1 MLGQVAHNAS
11 KILTTKFWL
20 GIDIEAI
27 GRRCSIAVCI
37 ILAIYIVYGLVT
49 WCMRYAMFRGENVG
63 MFALA
68 IRSTFP
74 EMFLIAKATADK
86 KVDTNV

>member
-1 MLGQVAHNAS
+1 MIGRVAHNAS
-11 KILTTKFWL
+11 KILTPNFWF

-37 ILAIYIVYGLVT
+37 MLAIYSVYWLIT
-49 WCMRYAMFRGENVG
+49 WCIRYAMFKGENVG

-74 EMFLIAKATADK
+74 DLFLIAKATGRKDA
-86 KVDTNV
+86 DTNV